1 MHIMKYIREI
11 SIIISTLKEISL
23 PPNDLNQIQ
32 QVLENNNGEDSID
45 ILELDSLGSM
55 EFCIA
60 LELNYAILISPE
72 ELFICKKVSDLIKI
86 ISNQID

>member
-1 MHIMKYIREI
+1 MKYIREI

-60 LELNYAILISPE
+60 LELNYDISISPE
-72 ELFICKKVSDLIKI
+72 ELFICKKVSDLINI